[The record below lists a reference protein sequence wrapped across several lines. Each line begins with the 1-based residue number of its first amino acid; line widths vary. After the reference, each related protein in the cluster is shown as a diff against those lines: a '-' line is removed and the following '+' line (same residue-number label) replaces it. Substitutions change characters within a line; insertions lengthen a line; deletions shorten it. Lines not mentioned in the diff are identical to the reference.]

1 MPVYGNW
8 EKMLVLVSLDLP
20 LCLVLV
26 QGPGLVKHLVKL
38 VIASILP
45 SSDKRTRNSG
55 KRENWPT
62 PMKEWRDI
70 TLPSKVPSTFEIDLP
85 YSGVAAA
92 AIACVGSYSCAV
104 ATALSG

>member
-26 QGPGLVKHLVKL
+26 QGPGLVKHLM
-38 VIASILP
+38 IASILP

-70 TLPSKVPSTFEIDLP
+70 TLPSKVSSTFEFDLP
-85 YSGVAAA
+85 YSGAAVA
-92 AIACVGSYSCAV
+92 AIACVGS
-104 ATALSG
+104 